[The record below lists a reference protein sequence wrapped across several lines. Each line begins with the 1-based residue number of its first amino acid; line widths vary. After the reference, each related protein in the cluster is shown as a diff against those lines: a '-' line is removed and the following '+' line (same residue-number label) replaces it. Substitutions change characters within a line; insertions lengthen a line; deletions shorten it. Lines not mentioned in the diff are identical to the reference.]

1 MKTFILPFVY
11 ALLLANCGLSAEDAS
26 LVPPSMREASP
37 TGVLS
42 LDELAADWMDAS
54 TLRNHPAV
62 FNFWGG
68 LKTESNLTAFEHL
81 VFPPYSQGGGS
92 AVLSVDGKPIV
103 AEQSRWFP
111 YQVLRRAAWDGVVME
126 SAIRMPFEQQGLFC
140 RLTATNTNAT
150 PRTLNLALL
159 FRGRVRSYN
168 PVAWDTW
175 ATPSPVD
182 GNFTAI
188 APDRQLLTIHD
199 KASPAAIAYA
209 FVRVPDQFRVEGEH
223 ATADWHIT
231 LAPLAGITLDYA
243 AAVAMDAPTAAA
255 SATRWAKAF
264 NQNFRQAKT
273 LWEERWQAV
282 FVPGNKH
289 FSGHLPELV
298 TDDAKI
304 RRVYYESALVPL
316 LLLRTNLPASPRCFV
331 TAGPQCGNTLMYFWD
346 TGMWANAWAML
357 EPAGMKQLLTKWL
370 MLDLHAD
377 VYALDCLSGLGG
389 EKWYAA
395 NDWSVFRCLQAYVD
409 GTGNR
414 AFLREKIK
422 GKTVLEHMDRL
433 ATAYRAFTSDKL
445 HRCRWCAGE
454 LQEELNLHLPYTPS
468 VLADYGKN
476 THLLE
481 CAPAYEH
488 RVPSFN
494 AANVYMLRHTAD
506 YLEAAGHKVR
516 AAELRDDAG
525 KMSAAVLDLYVPR
538 EGVWTALSL
547 DGKRNQLR
555 HCFDYILV
563 GQTMT
568 ADLSPKT
575 KSEMTAFVEREL
587 LTKTWMRAMS
597 LQDAAAA
604 HSDRPDHG
612 PMGSYDGW
620 PPLTMDVMCRFGM
633 FGSAVK
639 FLRSTEAVTHE
650 GPFAQSHEFLGPNQR
665 SQDPMVRIAY
675 RGGQEFNSCCGTAFA
690 GTVIGSF
697 FGYRPDLPGNDLP
710 LLASGTP
717 RGFCGKLLHVP
728 HHGKL
733 YTITSDRNGVHARRE
748 DSSTGK

>member
-1 MKTFILPFVY
+1 MRRFILPFVCG
-11 ALLLANCGLSAEDAS
+11 LLLVNFRLFAEDAAI
-26 LVPPSMREASP
+26 VPPSACGASP
-37 TGVLS
+37 IAVLS
-42 LDELAADWMDAS
+42 LDELAADWIDAGS
-54 TLRNHPAV
+54 LGNHPAV

-92 AVLSVDGKPIV
+92 AVLSVDGKPIR

-111 YQVLRRAAWDGVVME
+111 YQVLRRATRDGVILE

-140 RLTATNTNAT
+140 RLTATNRNAM

-159 FRGRVRSYN
+159 FYGRVRSYKPAAWNTWSTPN
-168 PVAWDTW
+168 PG
-175 ATPSPVD
+175 D
-182 GNFTAI
+182 GNFAAV
-188 APDRQLLTIHD
+188 APDRRVLTIHD
-199 KASPAAIAYA
+199 NASPAAIAYA
-209 FVRVPDQFRVEGEH
+209 FVRVPDQLRVEGEH

-231 LAPLAGITLDYA
+231 LPPHASVTLDYA
-243 AAVAMDAPTAAA
+243 AAVATDGPTAAA

-264 NQNFRQAKT
+264 DENFQQAKT
-273 LWEERWQAV
+273 RWEQRWQAA
-282 FVPGNKH
+282 FTPGNKH
-289 FSGHLPELV
+289 FSGHLPQLV
-298 TDDAKI
+298 TGDAKI

-316 LLLRTNLPASPRCFV
+316 LLLRTNLPASPHCFV
-331 TAGPQCGNTLMYFWD
+331 TAGPQCANTLMYFWD
-346 TGMWANAWAML
+346 TGMWANTWAML
-357 EPAGMKQLLTKWL
+357 EPAGMKQLVTKWL
-370 MLDLHAD
+370 TLDLHGD

-395 NDWSVFRCLQAYVD
+395 NDWSVFRCVEAYLD
-409 GTGNR
+409 GTGDR
-414 AFLREKIK
+414 AFLRETIN

-433 ATAYRAFTSDKL
+433 ATAYREFTSDKL

-454 LQEELNLHLPYTPS
+454 LQEESNLHLPYTPS

-494 AANVYMLRHTAD
+494 ATNVYLLRRTAD
-506 YLEAAGHKVR
+506 YLEAAGRKLR
-516 AAELRDDAG
+516 AAELRHEAG
-525 KMSAAVLDLYVPR
+525 KISAAVLDLYVPG

-547 DGKRNQLR
+547 DGKRHQLR
-555 HCFDYILV
+555 HCLDYILV
-563 GQTMT
+563 GQAM
-568 ADLSPKT
+568 AGDLSPKM

-597 LQDAAAA
+597 LQDPAAA

-620 PPLTMDVMCRFGM
+620 LPLTMDVMCRFGA

-665 SQDPMVRIAY
+665 GRDPLVRIAG
-675 RGGQEFNSCCGTAFA
+675 RGGQEINSCCGTAFA
-690 GTVIGSF
+690 GTIIGSL
-697 FGYRPDLPGNDLP
+697 FGYRPDLSDDDLP
-710 LLASGTP
+710 LLFAHTP
-717 RGFCGKLLHVP
+717 RGFGGELLHVP
-728 HHGKL
+728 YHGKR
-733 YTITSDRNGVHARRE
+733 YTITSDADGVHAKKEGHRQS
-748 DSSTGK
+748 D